1 MGKIISLIN
10 STPDGFVDSQYVNA
24 DAEFH
29 EFVHGILEETETVG
43 FGRNSFELFQQV
55 WPAILKKDGAAES
68 QVRMARALTE
78 MPKYVF
84 SSKLGSTTWANT
96 DIVRTVESDAMN
108 AFKKA
113 GRKGLLTIG
122 SPGLVA
128 MLTKLGLVD
137 EYYFSIQPLIAGGGK
152 VRLFDQITLE
162 GRQPLKFA
170 GSRQLKTGVIILNY
184 QKLTGKS

>member
-10 STPDGFVDSQYVNA
+10 STVDGFVDSQYVNA

-29 EFVHGILEETETVG
+29 EFVHGILEETQTVG

-55 WPAILKKDGAAES
+55 WPAILEKDGAPES
-68 QVRMARALTE
+68 QVRMAKALTDK
-78 MPKYVF
+78 PKYAF
-84 SSKLGSTTWANT
+84 SSKLSGTTWANT
-96 DIVRTVESDAMN
+96 DIVRAVETGAIN
-108 AFKKA
+108 EFKKT

-137 EYYFSIQPLIAGGGK
+137 EYYFPMQPVIAGGGK
-152 VRLFDQITLE
+152 VRLFDQISLE
-162 GRQPLKFA
+162 ARKPLKFV
-170 GSRQLKTGVIILNY
+170 GSKQLRSGVIILNY
-184 QKLTGKS
+184 QNRTE